1 MSVFNGDQLMH
12 ATLAKLNE
20 ILTGGDEHAPAN
32 RNNFISWVTPGIPF
46 GNADFDFLEK
56 GFNAADATEMRKL
69 IMQAAD
75 FALFADLVPD
85 PSAIYQADQAQTID
99 RNSQERLSKI
109 YGNIL
114 KFAKVT
120 NLEPSEEEKKKL
132 EKFKGLL
139 YTTKKEK
146 NLVTEEETERTVDS
160 PISLAYA
167 EKEQAYSDAVLLY
180 NNKRISAAAGDNEEA
195 VLDFSVNQ
203 PVYRSKVRS
212 AMNAWTGAGYKN
224 EVEAMHAY
232 IAQVTG
238 RSMASWFAELRD
250 AYDRARFTES
260 MIDFDFYPVR
270 LFPANFHKQEWMKY
284 SFSDKEVTTH
294 ASKSTTAW
302 NASGGLNFGLWSAGA
317 GASGSSERTANSM
330 ESNLFEMSFDLTQ
343 VKIMRPWFGTELF
356 SCRGW
361 KLDPGTWSFGSTVL
375 SDGGNPPKGS
385 FIAYSTHAVFARNLN
400 LKFDKSAWQAST
412 FKSKFDSEANL
423 GWGPFRVKGGYS
435 KGKETSD
442 FHSKDTG
449 EGISCSG
456 MQLLCFIN
464 RLVGVCPDTD
474 PNAKFD

>member
-1 MSVFNGDQLMH
+1 MSVFKGEQLMQ

-20 ILTGGDEHAPAN
+20 ILTGGDEFAPASK
-32 RNNFISWVTPGIPF
+32 NNFVSWVTPGIPF

-75 FALFADLVPD
+75 FAMFADLVPD
-85 PSAIYQADQAQTID
+85 PTAVYQADQSQTID
-99 RNSQERLSKI
+99 RNSQERLSRI

-146 NLVTEEETERTVDS
+146 NLVTDEETERTVDS
-160 PISLAYA
+160 PVSLAYT
-167 EKEQAYSDAVLLY
+167 EKEQAYSDALLTY
-180 NNKRISAAAGDNEEA
+180 NLKRINAASGDDKQA

-203 PVYRSKVRS
+203 PIYRNKVKS
-212 AMNAWTGAGYKN
+212 AMNAWTGSGYKN

-270 LFPANFHKQEWMKY
+270 VFPANFFKQEWMKY
-284 SFSDKEVTTH
+284 SFHENEVTSH
-294 ASKSTTAW
+294 SSKTTNAW
-302 NASGGLNFGLWSAGA
+302 NAGGGLNFGLWSAGA
-317 GASGSSERTANSM
+317 SASGSSERTNMTM
-330 ESNLFEMSFDLTQ
+330 ETSKFEMSFDLTQ
-343 VKIMRPWFGTELF
+343 VKIMRPWLGTELF
-356 SCRGW
+356 TCRGW
-361 KLDPGTWSFGSTVL
+361 KLDPGTWTFGSTVL
-375 SDGGNPPKGS
+375 SDGGNPPNGS
-385 FIAYSTHAVFARNLN
+385 FIAYSTHAIFARNLN
-400 LKFDKSAWQAST
+400 IKFDKAAWQAST
-412 FKSKFDSEANL
+412 FKSKLDTEANV

-442 FHSKDTG
+442 FHHKDTG
-449 EGISCSG
+449 EGVSCSG
-456 MQLLCFIN
+456 MQLLGFIN
-464 RLVGVCPDTD
+464 RLVGVCPNPD